1 MIALL
6 FSWCATVTMAIL
18 ELVFGN
24 WGFFVPLAGASILYF
39 ATTTSWKNALL
50 LSLVVG
56 FALDGIYARSLPLES
71 FLLPAAL
78 LFNRGFMPETIKNSG
93 VLSAL
98 VCGVLYAFLLEFFT
112 IFFIGKSAAIWQEI
126 WETPIIVAVWTLL
139 FCLLI
144 FGFDAIAR
152 RIGTLPY
159 CAELDENATLYHGER
174 KVSQKTV
181 TPERGVR

>member
-6 FSWCATVTMAIL
+6 FSWCATIAMMIL
-18 ELVFGN
+18 ELIFGN
-24 WGFFVPLAGASILYF
+24 CGFFVPLAGASILYF

-50 LSLVVG
+50 LSIVIGL
-56 FALDGIYARSLPLES
+56 ALDGIYARSLPLES
-71 FLLPAAL
+71 CLLPAAL
-78 LFNRGFMPETIKNSG
+78 LFNRRFMPETIKNSG

-98 VCGVLYAFLLEFFT
+98 VCGALYAFLLAFSS
-112 IFFIGKSAAIWQEI
+112 IFFVGKNAAIWQEI
-126 WETPIIVAVWTLL
+126 WGLPIIVAVWTFL

-159 CAELDENATLYHGER
+159 CAELDENATLYHGGR

-181 TPERGVR
+181 THERGVR